1 MNVKSMLGCKS
12 TENLVVE
19 KDLARS
25 AMNAKS
31 MLGCESIENLVVEKG
46 IPR

>member
-1 MNVKSMLGCKS
+1 MLGCES
-12 TENLVVE
+12 IENLVVE